1 MSAFRSYRTLA
12 RLLVAALPAL
22 AFQCGCD
29 ECAVPCAA
37 EPVGR
42 LRLPALSRAWLPAS
56 PPDSVRFVNSNG
68 FRATLRR
75 VPPLTTDSVPL
86 SARFGDVNL
95 TRLEYPQTTGC
106 GRFFWAE
113 RQRLRY
119 QGRNLNLTL
128 TYDLTRDASGDY
140 PFYRLASPNLELTQA
155 VADTLPD
162 AVLVNFNEAVLATFP
177 VVRRPYR
184 TVFSTSFS
192 GSVRYLDSVR
202 VAGQLV
208 RGVYQYQRPATNTN
222 AIELRS
228 LYFVPGQGI
237 VGFTYTND
245 EQWVRF

>member
-1 MSAFRSYRTLA
+1 MPTFTPYRTLA
-12 RLLVAALPAL
+12 ALLIAALPAL
-22 AFQCGCD
+22 AFQCGCED
-29 ECAVPCAA
+29 CAVPCAP
-37 EPVGR
+37 EPAGR
-42 LRLPALSRAWLPAS
+42 LRLPASSRAWLPAS

-75 VPPLTTDSVPL
+75 VSPLSADSVPL
-86 SARFGDVNL
+86 SARGLIDFGLLDH
-95 TRLEYPQTTGC
+95 PQNGIGC
-106 GRFFWAE
+106 GRYFWAE

-119 QGRNLNLTL
+119 QGRNLGLTI
-128 TYDLTRDASGDY
+128 TYDLLRDVNGNY
-140 PFYRLASPNLELTQA
+140 PYYRLAPSEPELTQA

-162 AVLVNFNEAVLATFP
+162 VVLVNFNNAALATFP

-184 TVFSTSFS
+184 TAFPTSFS

-208 RGVYQYQRPATNTN
+208 RGVYQYQRPATNLN
-222 AIELRS
+222 AIELRA

-237 VGFTYTND
+237 VGFTYTNN